1 MAVLRP
7 SALRV
12 ALLLL
17 ASDTACALDDGL
29 ALEPPMGWR
38 CAHPLIQQAR
48 PGTAHCTAAATAAMQ
63 LLPEP

>member
-1 MAVLRP
+1 VLRP

-17 ASDTACALDDGL
+17 ASATACALDDGL

-38 CAHPLIQQAR
+38 CAHPPIQLAEPVSQ
-48 PGTAHCTAAATAAMQ
+48 AAA
-63 LLPEP
+63 LPPAD